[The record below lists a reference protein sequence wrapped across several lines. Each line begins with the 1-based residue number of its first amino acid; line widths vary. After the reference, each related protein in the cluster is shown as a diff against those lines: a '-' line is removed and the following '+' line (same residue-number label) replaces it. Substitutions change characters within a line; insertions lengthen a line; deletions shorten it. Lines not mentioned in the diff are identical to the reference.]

1 MKNKK
6 NVIFVKG
13 ATEHNLKIEQLEIP
27 KDQLVVFTGVSGSG
41 KSSLAFDT
49 LYAEGQRRYVESL
62 SSYARQFLGQLEKPR
77 FEKLSGLSPTIAI
90 EQKAASANPR
100 STVGTITEIY
110 DYMRVLWARVGTQ
123 HCHECGKEVAALTPD
138 QLVDEISQ
146 LGSGV
151 RAEILAPLVVNRK
164 GVHQDVL
171 DRTRERGF
179 VRVRIDGATYR
190 FDDELPKLAKNKKHT
205 IEVVVDRIQVGET
218 EMIRLVDSVE
228 TALAESGG
236 ELVVAVSG
244 KKDLRFS
251 SKHHCADCNIG
262 FPSLS
267 PQSFSFNSP
276 MGACESCNGLG
287 TRLEMDPALVVP
299 NENLSIYQG
308 AIAPFAAQLQR
319 FDGWNARIFEALER
333 EMGVDLDVPWKK
345 LPKRIKDIVLY
356 GTSKRVNVEWDRDS
370 SSHRMAIRFE
380 GVANTLLRRLQQTT
394 SPQMREFYTQYMS
407 TIPCSECSGTR
418 LRPESLA
425 VKVGDKSI
433 ADVTSLSVEEACHW
447 FENVELFG
455 ARSVVAKEILKEIH
469 DRTGFLVNVGLS
481 YLTLDRLAPTLSG
494 GEAQRIRLA
503 SQLGAELSGVMYVL
517 DEPSIGLHSKD
528 AAALLDALFG
538 LRDLGNTVIVVEHD
552 RDTIERADYVVDFGP
567 GAGHSGGRVVCEGS
581 LADLM
586 KSKASLTGAYLRG
599 DMQVA
604 PKRAPRKP
612 LGWLELQGATLN
624 NLNNVDVRVP
634 LGTLTV
640 FSGVS
645 GAGKSSLLS
654 GTLLPALQKTLHGSS
669 VHVGPYTKLL
679 GVEQFDKVI
688 HIDQKPIGRTPRSNP
703 VTYTKAFDEI
713 RAVLA
718 QTKEARARGYNAG
731 RFSFNVKGGRCEACG
746 GAGVVKVEM
755 HFLADVY
762 VTCEVCKG
770 HRYNDAT
777 LQVRYKSRNIKEI
790 LDITVD
796 EAQELFSS
804 HKKLSRIL
812 QTLQDVGMG
821 YVHLGQPAT
830 TLSGG
835 EAQRIKLSRELA
847 KRSTGRTLYVLDE
860 PTTGLHF
867 DDVRKLLI
875 VLQRLVDEGNTVVVI
890 EHNMD
895 VIQSADWIID
905 LGPGGG
911 DKGGNVVA
919 SGPPAKVMK
928 VAASA
933 TGQCLKEY
941 GGLG

>member
-13 ATEHNLKIEQLEIP
+13 ATEHNLKIDQLEIP
-27 KDQLVVFTGVSGSG
+27 KDELVVFTGVSGSG

-62 SSYARQFLGQLEKPR
+62 SSYARQFLGQMEKPK

-100 STVGTITEIY
+100 STVGTITEVY

-123 HCHECGKEVAALTPD
+123 YCHECGKEVAALTPE
-138 QLVDEISQ
+138 QLVDEIMQ

-151 RAEILAPLVVNRK
+151 RAEILAPLIVNRK
-164 GVHQDVL
+164 GIHQDVL
-171 DRTRERGF
+171 DKTRERGF
-179 VRVRIDGATYR
+179 VRVRINGKAYR
-190 FDDELPKLAKNKKHT
+190 FDEDIPALAKHKKHT
-205 IEVVVDRIQVGET
+205 IEVIVDRIEVGST
-218 EMIRLVDSVE
+218 EMVRMIDSVE
-228 TALAESGG
+228 TALSESGG
-236 ELVVAVSG
+236 ELVVAIAG
-244 KKDLRFS
+244 KKDMRFS
-251 SKHHCADCNIG
+251 AKHHCADCNIG
-262 FPSLS
+262 FPPLS
-267 PQSFSFNSP
+267 PQSFSFNTP
-276 MGACESCNGLG
+276 IGACESCNGLG
-287 TRLEMDPALVVP
+287 TRLEMDSALVVP
-299 NENLSIYQG
+299 NEKLSIYEG
-308 AIAPFAAQLQR
+308 AIAPFASQLQR

-333 EMGVDLDVPWKK
+333 EMGVDLAVPWKK
-345 LPKRIKDIVLY
+345 LSKRIKDIVLY
-356 GTSKRVNVEWDRDS
+356 GTNKKVSVQWEREA
-370 SSHRMAIRFE
+370 SSHQMAIRFE
-380 GVANTLLRRLQQTT
+380 GVANTLLRRLQQTK

-407 TIPCSECSGTR
+407 TVPCSECHGTR

-425 VKVGDKSI
+425 VKVANKGI
-433 ADVTSLSVEEACHW
+433 NELISLSVEDACKW
-447 FENVELFG
+447 FAKVKLKG
-455 ARSVVAKEILKEIH
+455 ARKVVATEILKEIG
-469 DRTGFLVNVGLS
+469 DRLGFLVNVGLP
-481 YLTLDRLAPTLSG
+481 YLSLDRLAPSLSG

-528 AAALLDALFG
+528 ATALLDALVG

-552 RDTIERADYVVDFGP
+552 RDTIERADYIIDFGP
-567 GAGHSGGRVVCEGS
+567 GAGHSGGKVVCKGS
-581 LADLM
+581 L
-586 KSKASLTGAYLRG
+586 KAIKKEKTSLTGAYLRG
-599 DMQVA
+599 QMQVA
-604 PKRAPRKP
+604 PIGNPRSPK
-612 LGWLELQGATLN
+612 GWLKLKQASLN
-624 NLNNVDVRVP
+624 NLKNVDAEVP
-634 LGTLTV
+634 IGTLTV
-640 FSGVS
+640 FAGVS

-654 GTLLPALQKTLHGSS
+654 ATLLPALQKYLHGST
-669 VHVGPYTKLL
+669 VHVGPYKELI

-688 HIDQKPIGRTPRSNP
+688 HIDQKPIGRTPRSNA

-713 RAVLA
+713 RKTLA
-718 QTKEARARGYNAG
+718 LTKEAKARGYDAG

-770 HRYNDAT
+770 HRYNEAT
-777 LQVRYKSRNIKEI
+777 LQIRYKSRNIKEI
-790 LDITVD
+790 LDITVN
-796 EAQELFSS
+796 EAKELFAN
-804 HKKLSRIL
+804 HPKLSKIL

-867 DDVRKLLI
+867 DDVRKLLV

-890 EHNMD
+890 EHNLD
-895 VIQSADWIID
+895 VIQSADWVID

-911 DKGGNVVA
+911 DKGG
-919 SGPPAKVMK
+919 KI
-928 VAASA
+928 VAAGTPQQIAQNPASQ
-933 TGQCLKEY
+933 TGICLKPY
-941 GGLG
+941 FK

>member
-1 MKNKK
+1 MKNRK
-6 NVIFVKG
+6 NVIHVKG
-13 ATEHNLKIEQLEIP
+13 ATEHNLKIAELEIP
-27 KDQLVVFTGVSGSG
+27 KDKLVLFTGVSGSG

-100 STVGTITEIY
+100 STVGTITEVY

-123 HCHECGKEVAALTPD
+123 HCHQCGKEVAALTAE
-138 QLVDEISQ
+138 QLVDEITQ
-146 LGSGV
+146 LGNGV

-164 GVHQDVL
+164 GTHQDVL

-179 VRVRIDGATYR
+179 VRVRVNGIVYR
-190 FDDELPKLAKNKKHT
+190 FDEDIPVMAKHKKHT
-205 IEVVVDRIQVGET
+205 IEVVVDRIEVGAT

-228 TALAESGG
+228 TALSESDG
-236 ELVVAVSG
+236 EVVVAVAG
-244 KKDLRFS
+244 KKELRFS
-251 SKHHCADCNIG
+251 AKHHCADCNIG
-262 FPSLS
+262 FPPLS

-276 MGACESCNGLG
+276 MGACDSCNGLG

-299 NENLSIYQG
+299 DENLSIYQG
-308 AIAPFAAQLQR
+308 AIAPFASQLQR

-345 LPKRIKDIVLY
+345 LPKRVKEIVLF
-356 GTSKRVNVEWDRDS
+356 GTNKRVSVHWDRDE
-370 SSHRMAIRFE
+370 SSHKMSIRFE
-380 GVANTLLRRLQQTT
+380 GVANTLLRRLQQTK
-394 SPQMREFYTQYMS
+394 SPQMRDFYTQYMS
-407 TIPCSECSGTR
+407 SVPCSGCHGTR

-425 VKVGDKSI
+425 VKVGKKSI
-433 ADVTSLSVEEACHW
+433 DELTTLSVEDACKW
-447 FENVELFG
+447 FG
-455 ARSVVAKEILKEIH
+455 AVRLTGARKVVAKEILKEIS
-469 DRTGFLVNVGLS
+469 DRLGFLVNVGLS
-481 YLTLDRLAPTLSG
+481 YLTLGRLAPSLSG

-528 AAALLDALFG
+528 ASALLDALAG

-552 RDTIERADYVVDFGP
+552 RDTIERADHIVDFGP
-567 GAGHSGGRVVCEGS
+567 GAGHSGGQVVCEGS
-581 LADLM
+581 LADIKKEK
-586 KSKASLTGAYLRG
+586 KSITGAYLRG
-599 DMQVA
+599 TMQVA
-604 PKRAPRKP
+604 PAKTPREAK
-612 LGWLELQGATLN
+612 GWLTLKGASLN
-624 NLNNVDVRVP
+624 NLKNVAVSVP
-634 LGTLTV
+634 VGTLTV

-654 GTLLPALQKTLHGSS
+654 STLLPALQKTLHGSS
-669 VHVGPYTKLL
+669 VHVGPYKALL
-679 GVEQFDKVI
+679 GVENFDKVI
-688 HIDQKPIGRTPRSNP
+688 HIDQKPIGRTPRSNA

-713 RAVLA
+713 RKTMAL
-718 QTKEARARGYNAG
+718 TKEAKTRGYDAG

-762 VTCEVCKG
+762 VTCETCKG

-777 LQVRYKSRNIKEI
+777 LQIRYKSRNIKEI

-796 EAQELFSS
+796 EAQELFAN
-804 HKKLSRIL
+804 HRKIARIL

-821 YVHLGQPAT
+821 YIHLGQPAT

-867 DDVRKLLI
+867 DDVRKLLV

-911 DKGGNVVA
+911 DKGGEVVA
-919 SGPPAKVMK
+919 AGTPEEVAKVTK
-928 VAASA
+928 SETGKWLKQAS
-933 TGQCLKEY
+933 L
-941 GGLG
+941 

>member
-1 MKNKK
+1 MQHRK

-100 STVGTITEIY
+100 STVGTITEVY

-123 HCHECGKEVAALTPD
+123 HCHECGKEVAALTPE
-138 QLVDEISQ
+138 QLVDEITQ
-146 LGSGV
+146 LGNGV

-164 GVHQDVL
+164 GTHL
-171 DRTRERGF
+171 DILERTRERGF
-179 VRVRIDGATYR
+179 VRVRVDGQIYR
-190 FDDELPKLAKNKKHT
+190 FDDDIPALEKNKKHT
-205 IEVVVDRIQVGET
+205 IEVVVDRIEVGAT

-228 TALAESGG
+228 TALQESDG
-236 ELVVAVSG
+236 EIVVAVQG

-251 SKHHCADCNIG
+251 AKHHCADCNIG

-299 NENLSIYQG
+299 DENLSIYQG
-308 AIAPFAAQLQR
+308 AIVPFAAQLQR

-345 LPKRIKDIVLY
+345 LPKRVKDIVLY
-356 GTSKRVNVEWDRDS
+356 GTSKRVSVQWDRES
-370 SSHRMAIRFE
+370 SSHRMDIRFE

-394 SPQMREFYTQYMS
+394 SPGMREFYTQYMS
-407 TIPCSECSGTR
+407 TIPCSECGGTR

-425 VKVGDKSI
+425 VRVAGESI
-433 ADVTSLSVEEACHW
+433 AALTHLSVEEACQW
-447 FENVELFG
+447 FDRVKLTG
-455 ARSVVAKEILKEIH
+455 ARKVVATEILKEIH
-469 DRTGFLVNVGLS
+469 DRLGFLVNVGLS

-517 DEPSIGLHSKD
+517 DEPSIGLHSTD
-528 AAALLDALFG
+528 ASALLDALFR

-567 GAGHSGGRVVCEGS
+567 GAGHAGGRVVCEGT
-581 LADLM
+581 LTDLK

-599 DMQVA
+599 AMQVA
-604 PKRAPRKP
+604 PRRKP
-612 LGWLELQGATLN
+612 RPPQGWLTLKGATLN
-624 NLNNVDVRVP
+624 NLKDVEVEVP

-654 GTLLPALQKTLHGSS
+654 GTLLPALQKQLHGTNG
-669 VHVGPYTKLL
+669 HVGPYKSLL
-679 GVEQFDKVI
+679 GVDQFDKVI

-713 RAVLA
+713 RSILA
-718 QTKEARARGYNAG
+718 QTKESRARGYNAG

-777 LQVRYKSRNIKEI
+777 LQIRYKSRNIKEI

-796 EAQELFSS
+796 EAQELFAN
-804 HKKLSRIL
+804 HRKLSRIL

-847 KRSTGRTLYVLDE
+847 RRSTGRTLYVLDE

-911 DKGGNVVA
+911 DKGGNIVAAGPPNVVA
-919 SGPPAKVMK
+919 RVK
-928 VAASA
+928 ASA
-933 TGQCLKEY
+933 TGRCLKSY
-941 GGLG
+941 KG